1 MPLDMP
7 LVRLAHRYDT
17 EENWTNCNPVM
28 IKGEVGYCQFIDG
41 TVAHKCGDGQS
52 TWSALPWASGRGQA
66 EEGPQGPPGIAG
78 PAGPPGPPG
87 SVGPIGPQGPPGPA
101 GSGGGGASNIME
113 LPVSLTPGP
122 YAVPQAN
129 AKGTLNDWIDTTGLT
144 KGPKGDTGD
153 TGSQGSKG
161 DTGAVGPI
169 GPQGPKGDTGA
180 TGSQGPKGD
189 TGAAGP
195 QGAKGDTGATGP
207 QGLKG
212 DTGAAGPQGPQGSAG
227 DTSKWAGSAKYVS
240 TSSPSA
246 SLGVDGDVYF
256 QTL

>member
-28 IKGEVGYCQFIDG
+28 IKGEAGYCQFIDG

-66 EEGPQGPPGIAG
+66 EEGPQGPPGIAGPAGPAGPPGLAGSVGPAG

-153 TGSQGSKG
+153 
-161 DTGAVGPI
+161 I
-169 GPQGPKGDTGA
+169 
-180 TGSQGPKGD
+180 GSQGPKGD
-189 TGAAGP
+189 TGAVGPTGP
-195 QGAKGDTGATGP
+195 QGPKGDTGDMGSQGP
-207 QGLKG
+207 KG